1 MFFRRSTSPRQ
12 NAKRAAKRRTRT
24 ARALAVEA
32 PAFEALEGR
41 QMMAA
46 TPTGHMAIGMNLE
59 NIVDWSP
66 AWTFTDAFQ
75 ASRGWITH
83 AVDTATGQMTWDV
96 GQTNPVRADGNGN
109 VTGLA
114 TFTNA
119 AGRTMRQMAG
129 TLMFRELN
137 GAYPGGTYRAE
148 WEGTGRVTFGMD
160 ARVAASGRTAAG
172 MNYADLTVTPGNGG
186 IYLRIEE
193 TSATD
198 PVRNFRVWMPEWQ
211 GQSFAGQRWQPGAAS
226 SPFHPLFRER
236 LDPFGVIR
244 FMMPQETN
252 TSDIRTW
259 ADRRDAAD
267 IRQSSGIN
275 GSWSEPLANG
285 MSVEHMV
292 QLANDLDADP
302 WFNMP
307 HMADDQFVRNFATY
321 VRNNL
326 EPGRKAYVEWSNEIW
341 NFAWG
346 FEATQWVV
354 EQTRLPANAGLTHWQ
369 IAGREAKRDMDIW
382 SDVFAGQTDRIVRV
396 AAGQSGNDWVTARI
410 ADAMQGSFDAIAI
423 APYFSPSG
431 PQRAA
436 YTAATTVGQVLADSR
451 AAIDGSVAQVNAHQ
465 RLADTWTTRL
475 GRDVKLLAYEG
486 GHHLDGRNAPSQN
499 VFYAASRDPRMGD
512 LYRDYLRRL
521 DSAGMDLYV
530 DFNFTGRGGPSQW
543 GDFSKLNRMD
553 QPLETAHLY
562 NAVVAAANGS
572 LWSGVAP
579 QPQPQPQP
587 VTPATVA
594 VSVPDAAA
602 AEAGAN
608 TGTIRLTRSGGN
620 LAAPLA
626 VAYALSG
633 TATAGSDYQP
643 LSGSVAFPAG
653 QASIDLT
660 ISPLDDTAVE
670 PVETVILTLL
680 PGAGYAAGTIARGE
694 VQITSDDL
702 PPLPTLSIASASTA
716 EGNSGVR
723 DLTFTI
729 TLSAAQTTPVSVS
742 WSTANGTALAGAD
755 YSPRSGQVVFAAGQ
769 TSRTV
774 TVPVIGDTAVE
785 PDETFRVQLSQPQN
799 ATLAAAFAT
808 GTITNDDVV
817 PTSPTLTRDIP
828 YATVGGRTLL
838 LDAYRPAGAGPFAA
852 VVLVHGGGF
861 TGGSKGGYT
870 GDLAR
875 SLAAAGY
882 AVFDINYRLLGD
894 LGPGATLDGAMNAAR
909 EDLGRALDH
918 VVARAA
924 AYGVDS
930 TRIAVGGGSAGAIT
944 ALLAAYGPDRVRV
957 RPRAV
962 IDLWGGMY
970 GHENALQAGDPPVLV
985 VHGTADRTVP
995 YSQAE
1000 SLLAAA
1006 HRAGV
1011 SATLVRVENGGHTL
1025 PLDLAVAGRTIRQ
1038 SVREFLDRTMR

>member
-1 MFFRRSTSPRQ
+1 MFFRRSNKSTQ
-12 NAKRAAKRRTRT
+12 NAPRVAKRRTRS
-24 ARALAVEA
+24 ARALAV
-32 PAFEALEGR
+32 EALEGR

-66 AWTFTDAFQ
+66 AWTFTDVFQ

-96 GQTNPVRADGNGN
+96 GQTNPVRVDANGN

-148 WEGTGRVTFGMD
+148 WEGTGRVSFGMD
-160 ARVAASGRTAAG
+160 ARAAASGRTAAG
-172 MNYADLTVTPGNGG
+172 MNYADLQVTPGNGG

-193 TSATD
+193 TSASD
-198 PVRNFRVWMPEWQ
+198 PVRNFRVWMPDWQ
-211 GQSFAGQRWQPGAAS
+211 GQSFAGQRWQPGAS
-226 SPFHPLFRER
+226 FSPFHPLFRER
-236 LDPFGVIR
+236 LAPFGVIR

-259 ADRRDAAD
+259 ADRRDAND

-307 HMADDQFVRNFATY
+307 HMADDTFVRNFATY
-321 VRNNL
+321 VRDHL
-326 EPGRKAYVEWSNEIW
+326 EPGRQAYVEWSNEIW

-346 FEATQWVV
+346 FEATQWVA

-369 IAGREAKRDMDIW
+369 IAGREAKRDLDIW

-436 YTAATTVGQVLADSR
+436 YTAATTVDQVLADTR
-451 AAIDGSVAQVNAHQ
+451 AAVDGSVAQVNAHQ

-486 GHHLDGRNAPSQN
+486 GHHLDGRNAPYQN
-499 VFYAASRDPRMGD
+499 VFYAAGNDPRMGD
-512 LYRDYLRRL
+512 IYRDYLRRL
-521 DSAGMDLYV
+521 DAAGMDLYV
-530 DFNFTGRGGPSQW
+530 DFNFTGRGGASQW
-543 GDFSKLNRMD
+543 GDFAKLHRMD
-553 QPLETAHLY
+553 EPLTTAHLY

-572 LWSGVAP
+572 LWDGVVP
-579 QPQPQPQP
+579 PP
-587 VTPATVA
+587 VASATVT

-602 AEAGAN
+602 AEAGRDP
-608 TGTIRLTRSGGN
+608 GTIRITRAGGN
-620 LAAPLA
+620 LAAPLV
-626 VAYALSG
+626 VAYAVSG

-643 LSGSVAFPAG
+643 LSGSVTFPAG

-660 ISPLDDTAVE
+660 ISPVDDTAVE

-680 PGAGYAAGTIARGE
+680 PGAGYAAGTVARGE
-694 VQITSDDL
+694 VQITSDDR
-702 PPLPTLSIASASTA
+702 PPLPTLSIANASVA
-716 EGNSGVR
+716 EGNSGSR
-723 DLTFTI
+723 DLAFTI
-729 TLSAAQTTPVSVS
+729 TLSAAQTLPVSVS
-742 WSTANGTALAGAD
+742 WSTANGTAIAGSD
-755 YSPRSGQVVFAAGQ
+755 FSPRSGQVVFAPGQ

-774 TVPVIGDTAVE
+774 LVPVTGDTAVE
-785 PDETFRVQLSQPQN
+785 ADETFRVQLAQPQN

-808 GTITNDDVV
+808 GTITNDDVAPV
-817 PTSPTLTRDIP
+817 AVTITRDIP
-828 YATVGGRTLL
+828 YATVGGRTLR
-838 LDAYRPAGAGPFAA
+838 LDAYRPAGAGPFPA

-894 LGPGATLDGAMNAAR
+894 LGPGATLDSAMNAAR

-924 AYGVDS
+924 AYGVDAA
-930 TRIAVGGGSAGAIT
+930 RVAVGGGSAGAIT

-970 GHENALQAGDPPVLV
+970 GREGSLRAGDPPVLV

-1000 SLLAAA
+1000 ALVAAA
-1006 HRAGV
+1006 RRVGV
-1011 SATLVRVENGGHTL
+1011 STELVRVENGGHTL
-1025 PLDLAVAGRTIRQ
+1025 GLDQVVAGRTIRQ

>member
-1 MFFRRSTSPRQ
+1 MLFRRSNRSLQIAPRV
-12 NAKRAAKRRTRT
+12 AKRRTGA
-24 ARALAVEA
+24 ARALAV
-32 PAFEALEGR
+32 EALEGR
-41 QMMAA
+41 QMMAT

-83 AVDTATGQMTWDV
+83 AVDTATWQMTWDV
-96 GQTNPVRADGNGN
+96 GETNPVRVDANGN

-114 TFTNA
+114 TFTDA
-119 AGRTMRQMAG
+119 AGRTMQQMAG
-129 TLMFRELN
+129 TLMFRELG

-172 MNYADLTVTPGNGG
+172 MNYADLTVTPGDGG

-193 TSATD
+193 TSAAD
-198 PVRNFRVWMPEWQ
+198 PVRNFHVWMPDWQ
-211 GQSFAGQRWQPGAAS
+211 GRSFAGQRWQPGASS

-236 LDPFGVIR
+236 LMPFGVIR
-244 FMMPQETN
+244 FMQAQETN

-259 ADRRDAAD
+259 ADRRDTND
-267 IRQSSGIN
+267 IRQSSGID

-307 HMADDQFVRNFATY
+307 HMADDTFVRNFATY

-346 FEATQWVV
+346 FEATQWVA
-354 EQTRLPANAGLTHWQ
+354 EQTRLPENAGLTHWQ

-396 AAGQSGNDWVTARI
+396 AAGQAGNDWVTARI

-423 APYFSPSG
+423 APYFSPSDT
-431 PQRAA
+431 QRAG
-436 YTAATTVGQVLADSR
+436 YTTATTVDQVLADTR
-451 AAIDGSVAQVNAHQ
+451 AAIDGSVAQARDHQ
-465 RLADTWTTRL
+465 ALADTWSARL
-475 GRDVKLLAYEG
+475 GRDVELLAYEG
-486 GHHLDGRNAPSQN
+486 GQHLDGRNAPYQN
-499 VFYAASRDPRMGD
+499 VFYAASHDPRMGD

-521 DSAGMDLYV
+521 DAAGMDLYV

-543 GDFSKLNRMD
+543 GDFAKLNRMD

-572 LWSGVAP
+572 LWDGVVSP
-579 QPQPQPQP
+579 PP

-608 TGTIRLTRSGGN
+608 TGAIRLTRAGGN
-620 LAAPLA
+620 LAAPLVVSYA
-626 VAYALSG
+626 VSG
-633 TATAGSDYQP
+633 TATAGSDYRP
-643 LSGSVAFPAG
+643 LSGSVTFPAG
-653 QASIDLT
+653 QASVDLT
-660 ISPLDDTAVE
+660 ISPVDDTAVE
-670 PVETVILTLL
+670 PAETVIVTLL
-680 PGAGYAAGTIARGE
+680 PGTGYVAGTVTRGE
-694 VQITSDDL
+694 VAITSDDR
-702 PPLPTLSIASASTA
+702 PPLPTLSISGASTA
-716 EGNSGVR
+716 EGNSGLR
-723 DLTFTI
+723 DLAFTI
-729 TLSAAQTTPVSVS
+729 TLSAAQALPVSVN
-742 WSTANGTALAGAD
+742 WSTANGTAIGGAD
-755 YSPRSGQVVFAAGQ
+755 YSPRSGKVVFTPGQ

-774 TVPVIGDTAVE
+774 VVPVIGDTAVE
-785 PDETFRVQLSQPQN
+785 ADETFRVQLSQPRG

-808 GTITNDDVV
+808 GTITNDDVA
-817 PTSPTLTRDIP
+817 PTTVTVTRDIP
-828 YATVGGRTLL
+828 YATVGSRTLR
-838 LDAYRPAGAGPFAA
+838 LDAYRPAGTGPFPA

-861 TGGSKGGYT
+861 TGGSKGGFT

-894 LGPGATLDGAMNAAR
+894 LGPRATLDGAMNAAR

-924 AYGVDS
+924 TYGVDAA
-930 TRIAVGGGSAGAIT
+930 RIAVGGGSAGAIT
-944 ALLAAYGPDRVRV
+944 ALLAAYGPTRVGV

-970 GHENALQAGDPPVLV
+970 GREGSLRAGDPPLLV

-1006 HRAGV
+1006 RRVGV
-1011 SATLVRVENGGHTL
+1011 STTLVRVENGGHTL
-1025 PLDLAVAGRTIRQ
+1025 SLDQVVGGRTIRQ

>member
-1 MFFRRSTSPRQ
+1 MFFRRSNRSSQ
-12 NAKRAAKRRTRT
+12 NAPRAAKRRTHSG
-24 ARALAVEA
+24 RALTV
-32 PAFEALEGR
+32 EALEGR

-83 AVDTATGQMTWDV
+83 AVDTATGEMTWDV
-96 GQTNPVRADGNGN
+96 GQTNPVRVDANGN
-109 VTGLA
+109 VAGLA

-119 AGRTMRQMAG
+119 AGRSLRQMAG
-129 TLMFRELN
+129 TLMFRELD

-148 WEGTGRVTFGMD
+148 WEGTGRVTFGFD

-193 TSATD
+193 TSAAD
-198 PVRNFRVWMPEWQ
+198 PARNFHVWMPDWQ
-211 GQSFAGQRWQPGAAS
+211 GQSFAGQRWQPGAS
-226 SPFHPLFRER
+226 FSPFHPLFRER
-236 LDPFGVIR
+236 LAPFGVIR

-259 ADRRDAAD
+259 ADRRDARD

-275 GSWSEPLANG
+275 GSRSEPLANG

-307 HMADDQFVRNFATY
+307 HMADDTFVRTFATY
-321 VRNNL
+321 VRDHL

-346 FEATQWVV
+346 FEATQWVA
-354 EQTRLPANAGLTHWQ
+354 EQTRLPANAGLSHWQ
-369 IAGREAKRDMDIW
+369 IAGREAKRDLDIW

-431 PQRAA
+431 QERAA
-436 YTAATTVGQVLADSR
+436 YTAATTVDQVLADTR
-451 AAIDGSVAQVNAHQ
+451 AAIDGSVAQVHAHQ
-465 RLADTWTTRL
+465 RLADTWSTRL

-486 GHHLDGRNAPSQN
+486 GHHLDGRTAPYQN
-499 VFYAASRDPRMGD
+499 VFYAAANDPRMGD
-512 LYRDYLRRL
+512 IYRDYLRRL
-521 DSAGMDLYV
+521 DAAGMDLYV
-530 DFNFTGRGGPSQW
+530 DFTFTGRGGASQW
-543 GDFSKLNRMD
+543 GDFAKLHRMD
-553 QPLETAHLY
+553 EPLAAAHRY
-562 NAVVAAANGS
+562 NAVVAAATGS
-572 LWSGVAP
+572 LWEGVAP
-579 QPQPQPQP
+579 P
-587 VTPATVA
+587 VSPATVT

-602 AEAGAN
+602 AEAGRDP
-608 TGTIRLTRSGGN
+608 GVIRLTRAGGN
-620 LAAPLA
+620 LAAALV
-626 VAYALSG
+626 VAYAAGG

-643 LSGSVAFPAG
+643 LSGSVTFPAG
-653 QASIDLT
+653 ERSVDLT
-660 ISPLDDTAVE
+660 ISPIDDTAVE
-670 PVETVILTLL
+670 PVETVVVALL
-680 PGAGYAAGTIARGE
+680 GGAGYTVGAVARGE
-694 VQITSDDL
+694 VRITSDDR
-702 PPLPTLSIASASTA
+702 PALPTISIANASAS
-716 EGNSGVR
+716 EGNSGLR
-723 DLTFTI
+723 DLAFTI
-729 TLSAAQTTPVSVS
+729 TLSAAQRLPVSVR
-742 WSTANGTALAGAD
+742 WSTADGTASGGSDFA
-755 YSPRSGQVVFAAGQ
+755 PRSGQVVFAPGQ
-769 TSRTV
+769 TRRTV
-774 TVPVIGDTAVE
+774 VVPVIGDTAVE
-785 PDETFRVQLSQPQN
+785 ADETFTVRLAEPKD
-799 ATLAAAFAT
+799 AALAAAVAT
-808 GTITNDDVV
+808 GTITNDDAAAPAV
-817 PTSPTLTRDIP
+817 TLTRDIQ
-828 YATVGGRTLL
+828 YATVGSRTLL
-838 LDAYRPAGAGPFAA
+838 LDAYRPAGAGPFPA

-894 LGPGATLDGAMNAAR
+894 LGPGATLEAAMNAAR

-924 AYGVDS
+924 AYGVDAS
-930 TRIAVGGGSAGAIT
+930 RVAVGGGSAGAIT
-944 ALLAAYGPDRVRV
+944 ALLATYGPDRVRV
-957 RPRAV
+957 QPRAV

-970 GHENALQAGDPPVLV
+970 GREGSLQAGDPPVLV

-995 YSQAE
+995 YAQAE
-1000 SLLAAA
+1000 SLVAAA
-1006 HRAGV
+1006 RRVGV
-1011 SATLVRVENGGHTL
+1011 TAELVRVENGGHTL
-1025 PLDLAVAGRTIRQ
+1025 GLDQVVAGRTIRQ

>member
-1 MFFRRSTSPRQ
+1 MLFRRSNRSLQIAPRV
-12 NAKRAAKRRTRT
+12 AKRRTGA
-24 ARALAVEA
+24 ARALAV
-32 PAFEALEGR
+32 EALEGR
-41 QMMAA
+41 QMMAT

-83 AVDTATGQMTWDV
+83 AVDTASGQMTWDV
-96 GQTNPVRADGNGN
+96 GQTNPVRVDANGN

-114 TFTNA
+114 TFTTA
-119 AGRTMRQMAG
+119 AGRTMQQMAG
-129 TLMFRELN
+129 TLMFRELG

-172 MNYADLTVTPGNGG
+172 MNYADLTVTPGDGG

-193 TSATD
+193 TSAAD
-198 PVRNFRVWMPEWQ
+198 PVRNFHVWMPDWQ
-211 GQSFAGQRWQPGAAS
+211 GRSFAGQRWQPGASS

-236 LDPFGVIR
+236 LMPFGVIR
-244 FMMPQETN
+244 FMQAQETN

-259 ADRRDAAD
+259 ADRRDTND
-267 IRQSSGIN
+267 IRQSSGID

-307 HMADDQFVRNFATY
+307 HMADDTFVRNFATY

-346 FEATQWVV
+346 FEATQWVA
-354 EQTRLPANAGLTHWQ
+354 EQNRLPENAGLTHWQ

-396 AAGQSGNDWVTARI
+396 AAGQAGNDWVTARI

-423 APYFSPSG
+423 APYFSPSDT
-431 PQRAA
+431 QRAG
-436 YTAATTVGQVLADSR
+436 YTTATTVDQVLADTR
-451 AAIDGSVAQVNAHQ
+451 AAIDGSVAQARAHQ
-465 RLADTWTTRL
+465 ALADTWSARL

-486 GHHLDGRNAPSQN
+486 GQHLDGRNAPYQN
-499 VFYAASRDPRMGD
+499 VFYAASHDPRMGD

-521 DSAGMDLYV
+521 DAAGMDLYV

-543 GDFSKLNRMD
+543 GDFAKLNRMD

-572 LWSGVAP
+572 LWGGV
-579 QPQPQPQP
+579 
-587 VTPATVA
+587 VA
-594 VSVPDAAA
+594 
-602 AEAGAN
+602 
-608 TGTIRLTRSGGN
+608 
-620 LAAPLA
+620 
-626 VAYALSG
+626 
-633 TATAGSDYQP
+633 
-643 LSGSVAFPAG
+643 
-653 QASIDLT
+653 
-660 ISPLDDTAVE
+660 
-670 PVETVILTLL
+670 
-680 PGAGYAAGTIARGE
+680 
-694 VQITSDDL
+694 
-702 PPLPTLSIASASTA
+702 PPLPTLSIAGASTA
-716 EGNSGVR
+716 EGNSGLR
-723 DLTFTI
+723 DLAFTI
-729 TLSAAQTTPVSVS
+729 TLSAAQTVPVSVN
-742 WSTANGTALAGAD
+742 WSTANGTATAGGD
-755 YSPRSGQVVFAAGQ
+755 YTARSGEVAFAPGQ

-774 TVPVIGDTAVE
+774 VVPVIGDTAVE
-785 PDETFRVQLSQPQN
+785 ADETFRVQLSQPRG

-808 GTITNDDVV
+808 GTITNDDVA
-817 PTSPTLTRDIP
+817 PTTVTVTRDIP
-828 YATVGGRTLL
+828 YATVGSRTLR
-838 LDAYRPAGAGPFAA
+838 LDAYRPAGTGPFPA

-861 TGGSKGGYT
+861 TGGSKGGFT

-894 LGPGATLDGAMNAAR
+894 LGPRATLDGAMNAAR

-924 AYGVDS
+924 TYGVDAA
-930 TRIAVGGGSAGAIT
+930 RIAVGGGSAGAIT
-944 ALLAAYGPDRVRV
+944 ALLAAYGPTRVGV

-970 GHENALQAGDPPVLV
+970 GREGALRAGDPPLLV

-1006 HRAGV
+1006 RRVGV
-1011 SATLVRVENGGHTL
+1011 STTLVRVENGGHTL
-1025 PLDLAVAGRTIRQ
+1025 SLDQVVGGRTIRQ